1 MNILLCSFVSYT
13 IISFSLFVSL
23 FFSSSFI
30 LHLLYT
36 LSFLRRNQCLDVLS
50 FAPQAR
56 TLVQA
61 ILHGL
66 VVAPTPVLLVRT
78 ALLARFFLLLVQVVS
93 TAKS

>member
-13 IISFSLFVSL
+13 IISFSL
-23 FFSSSFI
+23 SFI